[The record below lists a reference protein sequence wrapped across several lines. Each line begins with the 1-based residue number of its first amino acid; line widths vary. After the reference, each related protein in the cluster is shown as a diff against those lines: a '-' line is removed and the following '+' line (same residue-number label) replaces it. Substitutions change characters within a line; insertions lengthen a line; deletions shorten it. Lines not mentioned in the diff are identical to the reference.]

1 MNSRVAVIVS
11 GFPRRSET
19 FMLGELLALEASG
32 ALAAVLATKAGE
44 PGVAQPGTERL
55 ARYVD
60 FLPDAPVEEQAR
72 AVRTILESKAVCG
85 IHGYFAHRPAEVAQ
99 QAAQMLGVPFGFS
112 IHARD
117 LRKVAPEILS
127 QRAREA
133 ACVVTCNTDV
143 AKDTSELG
151 APVHLLPHGVD
162 LQRFQ
167 PAPGLT
173 DGAREARPQLTAAH
187 RMSLAGEP
195 PALHHT
201 LRLLAVGRLVEKKG
215 FDFLIAALAG
225 VKIRFTLTIVGDGL
239 ERERLQ
245 HLTILN
251 NLADRIVF
259 RGAVTHTEL
268 PKIYAETD
276 VVVVPSI
283 QDRSGD
289 RDGLP
294 NVVLEA
300 MASGRALVASEVA
313 AIPSAVV
320 HNDNG
325 LLVPPGDPVALGQ
338 ALTRLAASKEMRA
351 RFGRNGRVRAQRD
364 YDIRDCSERFNRLLT
379 SVYA

>member
-1 MNSRVAVIVS
+1 MSSRVAVIVS

-32 ALAAVLATKAGE
+32 VLAAVLATKAGE
-44 PGVAQPGTERL
+44 PGAVQPGTEKL
-55 ARYVD
+55 AKYVE
-60 FLPDAPVEEQAR
+60 FLPEAPVEEQAR
-72 AVRTILESKAVCG
+72 AVRQILERKAVGG

-99 QAAQMLGVPFGFS
+99 QAAQMLGIPFGFS

-117 LRKVAPEILS
+117 LRKVAPETLTE
-127 QRAREA
+127 RAGRA
-133 ACVVTCNTDV
+133 ACVITCNTDV
-143 AKDTSELG
+143 AQDTRDLG

-162 LQRFQ
+162 LQRF
-167 PAPGLT
+167 
-173 DGAREARPQLTAAH
+173 RPPITEIN
-187 RMSLAGEP
+187 S
-195 PALHHT
+195 T

-225 VKIRFTLTIVGDGL
+225 VKVNFTLTIVGDGP

-245 HLTILN
+245 HLAILN
-251 NLADRIVF
+251 NLARRIDF

-268 PKIYAETD
+268 PQIYSETD

-320 HNDNG
+320 HNENG
-325 LLVPPGDPVALGQ
+325 LLVPPGDPVALGH
-338 ALTRLAASKEMRA
+338 ALSLLGANKELRMEL
-351 RFGRNGRVRAQRD
+351 GRNGRIRAQRD
-364 YDIRDCSERFNRLLT
+364 YDIRHCSERFNRLLT